1 MPRRLIV
8 AMTCFVAL
16 AALSANAAEFL
27 EDFDDGAIDPEELT
41 TSIPP
46 GWAIS
51 YVDGKAVFEKLE
63 GTGNGFLRMTTAFTI
78 KGDFEAT
85 VVTDRTDP
93 AGVIEL
99 GLVCSHLAPVSGFS
113 DVYFYSSD
121 RLISNTF
128 VGPIFT
134 PLSQPN
140 SATPVTFR
148 IRRVGNQ
155 LIHDYDDGGGYQQLA
170 SHTDLVLGGPV
181 KCGLFNGQENGNAT
195 RNEGTFDE
203 FAITAA
209 VFTGD
214 CGNGVVG
221 EGEECDDD
229 DPAWETGQYCGA
241 ACTVVACGDPNDSG
255 STTATDALFV
265 LQAGVS
271 LATCDA
277 CVCDVDSSGS
287 IASSDALMVL
297 NASIGS
303 IGSLSCPVC
312 P

>member
-1 MPRRLIV
+1 MPRRSIV
-8 AMTCFVAL
+8 TVTCFAAF
-16 AALSANAAEFL
+16 AALSAHAADFL
-27 EDFDDGAIDPEELT
+27 EDFDDGAVDPEELS

-46 GWAIS
+46 GWAIT
-51 YVDGKAVFEKLE
+51 YVDGKAVFEKLD
-63 GTGNGFLRMTTAFTI
+63 GTGNGFLRMTTTFTI
-78 KGDFEAT
+78 KGDFAAT
-85 VVTDRTDP
+85 VVADRTDP

-113 DVYFYSSD
+113 DTYFYSAD
-121 RLISNTF
+121 RVISNTI
-128 VGPIFT
+128 VGSILT
-134 PLSQPN
+134 QLSQPN
-140 SATPVTFR
+140 SATPITFR
-148 IRRVGNQ
+148 IRRVGDQ
-155 LIHDYDDGGGYQQLA
+155 LIHEYDDGSGYQEVVN
-170 SHTDLVLGGPV
+170 HTDPVLAGPV
-181 KCGLFNGQENGNAT
+181 KCGLFNGQENGNTT
-195 RNEGTFDE
+195 RNEGTFDD
-203 FAITAA
+203 FAITADA
-209 VFTGD
+209 FTGD

-221 EGEECDDD
+221 EDEECDDD

-277 CVCDVDSSGS
+277 CVCDVDASGS
-287 IASSDALMVL
+287 IASSDALLVL

-303 IGSLSCPVC
+303 IESLTCPAC